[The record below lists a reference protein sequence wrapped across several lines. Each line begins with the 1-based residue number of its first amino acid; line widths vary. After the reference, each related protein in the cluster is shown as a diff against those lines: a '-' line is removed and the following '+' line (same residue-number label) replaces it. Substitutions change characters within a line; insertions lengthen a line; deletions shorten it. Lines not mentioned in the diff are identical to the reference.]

1 MSSLKGKI
9 VWINGA
15 GSGIGLAGAEA
26 LAEAGATVILSGRRA
41 DVLQAA
47 AKRIKGADVV
57 PLDIAKE
64 AAVAEAHAGIEKRH
78 GAVDILVNS
87 AGGNIP
93 NRTFSELT
101 PDSWR
106 MMVDMNLNGAFFSAR
121 IVLPGMRKK
130 KNGLIINI
138 ASIAG
143 KRVSQVSGMA
153 YTAAKHAMV
162 AMSEAINQEECGNNI
177 RACAICPGEVAT
189 PILDKR
195 PIPPSA
201 EERSRMLQPEDLGRI
216 IRFVAETPAHVA
228 IHELLVVPTWN
239 RSVLGGADLKAKL

>member
-1 MSSLKGKI
+1 MSTLKGKI

-15 GSGIGLAGAEA
+15 GTGIGLAGAEA
-26 LAEAGATVILSGRRA
+26 LAEGGATVVLSGRRK
-41 DVLQAA
+41 DVIDDA
-47 AKRIKGADVV
+47 AKRIRGAE
-57 PLDIAKE
+57 PLPCDIADEKAVQKAYDAI
-64 AAVAEAHAGIEKRH
+64 AARH
-78 GAVDILVNS
+78 GGVDILVNS

-93 NRTFSELT
+93 NRGLPELT
-101 PDSWR
+101 AETWR

-121 IVLPGMRKK
+121 VVLPYMRKK
-130 KNGLIINI
+130 KEGLIINI

-143 KRVSQVSGMA
+143 KRVSPVSGSA
-153 YTAAKHAMV
+153 YSAAKHAMV
-162 AMSEAINQEECGNNI
+162 ALSEAINQEECINNI

-201 EERSRMLQPEDLGRI
+201 AERAKMLQPDDLGRI

-228 IHELLVVPTWN
+228 IHELLVTPTWN
-239 RSVLGGADLKAKL
+239 RSVVGGSDLKGKL

>member
-1 MSSLKGKI
+1 MGTLTGKVI
-9 VWINGA
+9 WINGA

-26 LAEAGATVILSGRRA
+26 LADAGATLILSGRRA
-41 DVLQAA
+41 DVIEAA
-47 AKRIKGADVV
+47 AKRLKATALPV
-57 PLDIAKE
+57 DIGKE
-64 AAVAEAHAGIEKRH
+64 DAVAAAHEKIARDH

-87 AGGNIP
+87 AGANIP
-93 NRTFSELT
+93 KRAFSELT
-101 PDSWR
+101 AETWR
-106 MMVDMNLNGAFFSAR
+106 MMVDANLNGAFFSAR
-121 IVLPGMRKK
+121 AVLPGMRKK

-143 KRVSQVSGMA
+143 KRVSKVSGMA

-162 AMSEAINQEECGNNI
+162 AMSEAINLEECVNNI

-189 PILDKR
+189 PILDLR

-201 EERSRMLQPEDLGRI
+201 EERAKMLQPADLGRI

-228 IHELLVVPTWN
+228 IHELLVMPTWN
-239 RSVLGGADLKAKL
+239 RSVIGGSDLKGPL

>member
-1 MSSLKGKI
+1 MSTLKGKI

-15 GSGIGLAGAEA
+15 GTGIGLAGAEA
-26 LAEAGATVILSGRRA
+26 LAEGGATVVLSGRRK
-41 DVLQAA
+41 DVIDDA
-47 AKRIKGADVV
+47 AKRIRGAE
-57 PLDIAKE
+57 PLPCDIADEKAVQKAYDAI
-64 AAVAEAHAGIEKRH
+64 AARH
-78 GAVDILVNS
+78 GGVDILVNS

-93 NRTFSELT
+93 NRALPELT
-101 PDSWR
+101 AETWR

-121 IVLPGMRKK
+121 VVLPYMRKK
-130 KNGLIINI
+130 KEGLIINI

-143 KRVSQVSGMA
+143 KRVSPVSGSA
-153 YTAAKHAMV
+153 YSAAKHAMV
-162 AMSEAINQEECGNNI
+162 ALSEAINQEECINNI

-201 EERSRMLQPEDLGRI
+201 AERAKMLQPDDLGRI

-228 IHELLVVPTWN
+228 IHELLVTPTWN
-239 RSVLGGADLKAKL
+239 RSVVGGSDLKGKL

>member
-1 MSSLKGKI
+1 MSTLKGKI

-26 LAEAGATVILSGRRA
+26 LAEAGAKVILSGRRA
-41 DVLQAA
+41 DVLAA
-47 AKRIKGADVV
+47 AARKIKGSEAL

-87 AGGNIP
+87 AGANIP
-93 NRTFSELT
+93 KRAFSELT
-101 PDSWR
+101 TETWR
-106 MMVDMNLNGAFFSAR
+106 MMVDANLNGAFFSAR

-130 KNGLIINI
+130 KDGLIINI

-143 KRVSQVSGMA
+143 KRVSQMSGMA

-162 AMSEAINQEECGNNI
+162 AMSEAINQEECRNGI

-189 PILDKR
+189 PILDHR

-201 EERSRMLQPEDLGRI
+201 EERARMLQPVDLGRI
-216 IRFVAETPAHVA
+216 IRFVAETPAHVS

-239 RSVLGGADLKAKL
+239 RSVLGGADLKKPL